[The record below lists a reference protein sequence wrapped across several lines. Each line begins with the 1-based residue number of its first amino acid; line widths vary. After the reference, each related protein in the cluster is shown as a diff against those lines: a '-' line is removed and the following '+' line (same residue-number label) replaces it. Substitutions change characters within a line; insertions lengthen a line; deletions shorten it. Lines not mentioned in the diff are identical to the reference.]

1 MNYDDFKNSLLE
13 KAEKIQLKIEE
24 AQAKKLYDYMQLL
37 LSWNEKMNLTAI
49 TDPNEVIVKHFID
62 SFTVS
67 QYIEKDSYMV
77 DVGTGAGFPGIP
89 LKIIRPDIS
98 IVLVDSLQKRVHF
111 LEEVIQKLTLTDI
124 DAIHSRIE
132 GFGKN
137 KIYREKFD
145 FVTSRAVANL
155 AVLSEYMLP
164 LLKISGKAIC
174 MKGANVE
181 TEIEDAK
188 KAIKILGGKID
199 KVETFLLPDTDMS
212 RNIIIIKKQ
221 QNTPNQ
227 YPRKAGLPAKQPI
240 L

>member
-1 MNYDDFKNSLLE
+1 MNYDDFKNNLLE
-13 KAEKIQLKIEE
+13 KAEKIQVKIEE
-24 AQAKKLYDYMQLL
+24 VQAKKLYDYMQLL

-49 TDPNEVIVKHFID
+49 TEPNEVIVKHFID

-67 QYIEKDSYMV
+67 QYIEKNSYMV

-89 LKIIRPDIS
+89 LKIVRPDIS

-132 GFGKN
+132 EFGKN

-145 FVTSRAVANL
+145 YVTSRAVANL

-181 TEIEDAK
+181 TEINEAK
-188 KAIKILGGKID
+188 KAIKILGGKIE

-212 RNIIIIKKQ
+212 RNIIVIKKQ